1 MSGDKK
7 KDNNGRLREISK
19 MKFRLH
25 DCVCVREDL
34 KDYLESS

>member
-1 MSGDKK
+1 VSGDKK

-25 DCVCVREDL
+25 DCVREDL
-34 KDYLESS
+34 KDYLESN